1 MKLRKAGVVT
11 SLIFLFLTAV
21 SAPAYSETEGER
33 QEKLGEAIQ
42 QAALL
47 NQQRSAEAG
56 TAQEKL
62 GQAILEMAQASSQA
76 TEAHGELQEQLG
88 RQIQD
93 SAVLKYAQGLTQER
107 MGETLMQMARS

>member
-1 MKLRKAGVVT
+1 MRLRKAGIVT

-21 SAPAYSETEGER
+21 SVPAYSETEGER

-42 QAALL
+42 QTALL

-56 TAQEKL
+56 AAQEKL
-62 GQAILEMAQASSQA
+62 GRAIQETAQASRQA
-76 TEAHGELQEQLG
+76 TEGHGELQEQLG

-107 MGETLMQMARS
+107 MGEILVQMARS